1 MTTVFSFAPA
11 YEHDFTGHPEHAG
24 RGQSV
29 LRVLEAK
36 QALDGVTNLVPTLAT
51 ASQIRRSHTQ
61 AVIDRV
67 QALSLRGG
75 GRIDADTYVT
85 ESSYDLALLGAG
97 AVTNSA
103 LEIAKGNA
111 RNGYV
116 FVRPPGHHAEYE
128 RSMGFCLFNNVAVA
142 VKEIQASTKHQR
154 IMVIDIDVHHGNG
167 TQDIFYDDDSVLFI
181 STHQYSSFFYPG
193 TGSARE
199 IGKDKGITF
208 NLNVPLAAGVGD
220 LGYSAIFDDV
230 ISLAARKF
238 MPDMILISAGFD
250 AHWQDPLAA
259 MELSLTGYA
268 QLTQKLIALADQLC
282 DGRILFVQEGGY
294 MLDILAHAVLNT
306 LYALKG
312 TDQISDPAGLSRASE
327 FPSVNQMISEL
338 QLLHLLM

>member
-24 RGQSV
+24 RGQAV
-29 LRVLEAK
+29 MRVLEAK
-36 QALDGVTNLVPTLAT
+36 QVLGDVTNLAPSLAT
-51 ASQIRRSHTQ
+51 PEQIRRAHSQ

-85 ESSYDLALLGAG
+85 DASYDLALLGAG
-97 AVTNSA
+97 AVTNAA
-103 LEIAKGNA
+103 LEIANGRAK
-111 RNGYV
+111 NGYV

-128 RSMGFCLFNNVAVA
+128 RSMGFCLFNNIAVA
-142 VKEIQASTKHQR
+142 TKEIQASTDCKR

-167 TQDIFYDDDSVLFI
+167 TQDIFYTDDSALFV
-181 STHQYSSFFYPG
+181 STHQYGSFFYPG
-193 TGSARE
+193 TGGARE
-199 IGKDKGITF
+199 IGKDKGLGL

-220 LGYSAIFDDV
+220 SGYSAVVEDV
-230 ISLAARKF
+230 ISLSARKF
-238 MPDMILISAGFD
+238 KPDMILISAGFD

-268 QLTQKLIALADQLC
+268 QLTQKLITLSDKLC
-282 DGRILFVQEGGY
+282 EGRILFVQEGGY

-312 TDQISDPAGLSRASE
+312 TDRISDPAGLSRASE